1 MLYFHERVSDTSITL
16 SSPAISRRDSRAGD
30 LPPGREVDVLR
41 RALALVEQRL
51 PAGWTLAIEEEV
63 RLGDLRVD
71 ALVELQAPDGS
82 RTVLMVEV
90 KRELATRDVAN
101 ILEQLE
107 LASERLDRPVRAQP
121 MVIARYLSAST
132 RERLE
137 QRGAAYADATG
148 NLRIVL
154 ERPALFLRDT
164 GAQRDLWRGP
174 GRPRGSLKG
183 SPAARVVR
191 ALVDFAP
198 PFTVPEL
205 VQRSGASTGATYRVV
220 EFLEQEALI
229 ERQPRGQIT
238 TADWRALLER
248 WSEDYGFQASN
259 TVVSYLAPRGLS
271 TLAEALRGTPELR
284 YVLTGSL
291 AAERFAPYAPSRL
304 AAVYVDRLDQVAE
317 RLDLREVDTGANVLL
332 ATSDY
337 DVVFERSQD
346 IDGLR
351 LAAPSQVAA
360 DLLTAPGRGPTEAQA
375 LLDWMEANE
384 PAWRR

>member
-1 MLYFHERVSDTSITL
+1 MLV
-16 SSPAISRRDSRAGD
+16 
-30 LPPGREVDVLR
+30 
-41 RALALVEQRL
+41 VE
-51 PAGWTLAIEEEV
+51 A
-63 RLGDLRVD
+63 
-71 ALVELQAPDGS
+71 
-82 RTVLMVEV
+82 

-107 LASERLDRPVRAQP
+107 GVRGRMDRQMRARP
-121 MVIARYLSAST
+121 MVIARYLAAST

-137 QRGAAYADATG
+137 RQGVAYADATG
-148 NLRIVL
+148 NLWIVL
-154 ERPALFLRDT
+154 ERPALFLRDS
-164 GAQRDLWRGP
+164 GAQRDPWRGP

-183 SPAARVVR
+183 PPAARVVR

-205 VQRSGASTGATYRVV
+205 IQCSGASTGATYRVV

-229 ERQPRGQIT
+229 ERRPRGQIT
-238 TADWRALLER
+238 TVDWRALLER
-248 WSEDYGFQASN
+248 WSEDYGFQTSN

-271 TLAEALRGTPELR
+271 ALVQALRGAPELR

-291 AAERFAPYAPSRL
+291 AAERFAPYAPPRL
-304 AAVYVDRLDQVAE
+304 AAIYVDRLDQAAE
-317 RLDLREVDTGANVLL
+317 RLDLREVDAGANVLL
-332 ATSDY
+332 ATGDY
-337 DVVFERSQD
+337 DVVFERAED

-351 LAAPSQVAA
+351 IAAPSQVVV
-360 DLLTAPGRGPTEAQA
+360 DLLTAPGRGPAEAQA